1 MGYADL
7 STLIDSALN
16 SELKESSLLIDYLN
30 LSTFTKFWCD
40 IGKAELGILVTYLI
54 FLILFIT
61 YEILTF
67 LMHKN
72 IIHLKIEGKLYH
84 IIVDLNLF
92 FYIIFFIYIPLVF
105 YLFLYSILVTAISPL
120 SVDHDKDV
128 PRTKT
133 FYEEEWDDH
142 KTIPLIN
149 AIVIK
154 LILFVFTLAE
164 IIYKNEI
171 ILYLSMKYYEDGNI
185 NKEQIKSKKI
195 YKNDQEL
202 NIKIKVNK
210 MLYLKKQDTNDI
222 IKFKQIKID
231 GLNIN
236 NIDNFIYIK
245 LANKVIIDLLSLTD
259 WEYPDLNE
267 IFIKLGNITKF
278 IYIILFISICL
289 FKMHISK
296 EQKYSYMV
304 SMNKIKMQIFEEK
317 PKYYDVFL
325 MYGGFEKVS
334 TEIRFSFYIISLF
347 IILLLLLKRIYFGDF
362 SKYIFSLISF
372 FASFV
377 FLLINIIFIFLSFI
391 LIIITIITLVSYNNI
406 FKDTKE
412 EMIQAKLYIQFF
424 MNIVIEGLI
433 IKIFIDN
440 IKLVKILIIIRK
452 ELYDFYNNIKNDNKN
467 EEIKE
472 EFQFK
477 GLEENEKQYYL
488 SEIYLENQPNYLFYN
503 IYDDINKIPKTKG
516 IFKIENNTND
526 KKEEKENQNNNIL
539 ENKENHENDENKY
552 NNIIIHKKE
561 DTINDENK
569 KTDKKQERRNSRINS
584 NKKYDKI
591 NDENKTNE
599 RRNSRINSNKKENGK
614 KIDELN
620 EEKIMNDNKTLKSEN
635 IKLKNEKEQLLNQL
649 SEIIKKYKK

>member
-1 MGYADL
+1 MP
-7 STLIDSALN
+7 
-16 SELKESSLLIDYLN
+16 
-30 LSTFTKFWCD
+30 TFTQFWCD
-40 IGKAELGILVTYLI
+40 IGKAELGVLISYLI
-54 FLILFIT
+54 FLFLFIA

-67 LMHKN
+67 LIHKN
-72 IIHLKIEGKLYH
+72 IIKLKIDGKLYH
-84 IIVDLNLF
+84 IVVGLNLF
-92 FYIIFFIYIPLVF
+92 FCIIVYIYIPFVF
-105 YLFLYSILVTAISPL
+105 YLFIYSIIVTTISPL
-120 SVDHDKDV
+120 SVNYDNNA
-128 PRTKT
+128 PRTKS
-133 FYEEEWDDH
+133 FYEEEWEDH
-142 KTIPLIN
+142 KTVPLIN
-149 AIVIK
+149 AMVIK
-154 LILFVFTLAE
+154 FILFIFTL
-164 IIYKNEI
+164 IQITFKNEV
-171 ILYLSMKYYEDGNI
+171 ILYLSMKYYEDENVS
-185 NKEQIKSKKI
+185 KEKIKSKKI
-195 YKNDQEL
+195 YRKEQTL
-202 NIKIKVNK
+202 NIKIKANQ
-210 MLYLKKQDTNDI
+210 MLYLKNQDTNDI

-236 NIDNFIYIK
+236 NMNDFIYIK
-245 LANKVIIDLLSLTD
+245 LNNKAIIDLLSLTD

-267 IFIKLGNITKF
+267 IFIKLGNISKY
-278 IYIILFISICL
+278 IYGILFILIAL
-289 FKMHISK
+289 FRMHISK
-296 EQKYSYMV
+296 EQTYSYMV
-304 SMNKIKMQIFEEK
+304 AINKSHMQKYAENI
-317 PKYYDVFL
+317 KYYDVFI

-334 TEIRFSFYIISLF
+334 SEIRFSFYFITLF
-347 IILLLLLKRIYFGDF
+347 LILLLLLKRIYFGGF

-372 FASFV
+372 IASFV
-377 FLLINIIFIFLSFI
+377 FLLENFIFIILSFI
-391 LIIITIITLVSYNNI
+391 LIIITILSLISYNDI
-406 FKDTKE
+406 FKFSKE
-412 EMIQAKLYIQFF
+412 DMIQAKLYIQLF
-424 MNIVIEGLI
+424 MNIIIIGLI

-440 IKLVKILIIIRK
+440 IKLIKILNIIRN
-452 ELYDFYNNIKNDNKN
+452 ELYNYYDNIKDNK
-467 EEIKE
+467 KE
-472 EFQFK
+472 EFQYK

-488 SEIYLENQPNYLFYN
+488 SEIYIENQPNYLFYN

-526 KKEEKENQNNNIL
+526 KKEDKENQNNTIL

-561 DTINDENK
+561 DNINDENK